1 MESLPRASPATVP
14 PVSCKGLL
22 AHLYHLVVSATRT
35 QAAPYAP
42 KSKLAWILA
51 LNLLPL
57 LLREN

>member
-1 MESLPRASPATVP
+1 MHE
-14 PVSCKGLL
+14 GLL